1 MVQRV
6 RGGRTMDFRYKARSP
21 EGKIVEGIISESN
34 QDAAVAVMR
43 QRGMMPIT
51 MKQRGAASQVSLLDQ
66 MRRMGTVSMRDK
78 VIFFRQLA
86 TMIKAGVTLG
96 NALNILSEQTKNHR
110 LAESI
115 RRVKMA
121 VDGGF
126 SLSGAM
132 RTRPE
137 FNTLMVSII
146 SAGEEG
152 GKLDESIDRV
162 AVFLERQDELRRKII
177 SAVTYPSVVIVFAL
191 FILYILVTVVMPRF
205 STVFK
210 GLNVPLPKLT
220 LRVFDFSNWMA
231 TYWYIPLLGFVL
243 FIAMIVLLNK
253 NKDTKPMMDRIKLK
267 LPLVGDIFFKSAMAR
282 SNRTLASLVDSG
294 VPILKSLEM
303 TSEVTDNAVIGAGY
317 TALRD
322 AARKGASLGD
332 TAKNIPIFPVM
343 IAHMMKVGEETGQL
357 ETMLDKVA
365 QWFEVELDEKIK
377 RLTAILEPLLI
388 IFVGGIVAMV
398 AMAIFTPIVTAIQ
411 TMM

>member
-1 MVQRV
+1 ME
-6 RGGRTMDFRYKARSP
+6 FKFKARSP
-21 EGKIVEGIISESN
+21 EGKIVEGVIQGDS
-34 QDAAVAVMR
+34 QDAAVASMR
-43 QRGMMPIT
+43 ERGMMPIT
-51 MKQRGAASQVSLLDQ
+51 LTRSGREKGGDSFREILH
-66 MRRMGTVSMRDK
+66 RMGSVPLRDK

-96 NALNILSEQTKNHR
+96 NALNILVDQTKNPR
-110 LAESI
+110 LADSI
-115 RRVKMA
+115 RRIKMA

-126 SLSGAM
+126 SLSGAL
-132 RTRPE
+132 RTRAE
-137 FNTLMVSII
+137 FNTLMVSIV

-152 GKLDESIDRV
+152 GKLDESLDRL
-162 AVFLERQDELRRKII
+162 ATFLERQDELRRKIV
-177 SAVTYPSVVIVFAL
+177 SAVTYPAVVILFAV

-205 STVFK
+205 SQVFR
-210 GLNVPLPKLT
+210 GLNVPLPTLT
-220 LRVFDFSNWMA
+220 IQVFNFSEWMA
-231 TYWYIPLLGFVL
+231 EFWYIPLLAIFL
-243 FIAMIVLLNK
+243 FGVVVSMLAK
-253 NKDTKPMMDRIKLK
+253 NKDTKPAMDAMKLK

-303 TSEVTDNAVIGAGY
+303 TSEVTDNAVIGKAY
-317 TALRD
+317 TSLRD

-332 TAKNIPIFPVM
+332 TAKNISVFPVM

-365 QWFEVELDEKIK
+365 GWFEMELDEKIK
-377 RLTAILEPLLI
+377 RLTSILEPILI

-398 AMAIFTPIVTAIQ
+398 ALAIFTPIVTAIQ

>member
-1 MVQRV
+1 ME
-6 RGGRTMDFRYKARSP
+6 FKFKARSP
-21 EGKIVEGIISESN
+21 EGKIVEGVIQGDS
-34 QDAAVAVMR
+34 QDAAVASMR
-43 QRGMMPIT
+43 ERGMMPIT
-51 MKQRGAASQVSLLDQ
+51 LTRSGREKGGDSFREMLH
-66 MRRMGTVSMRDK
+66 RMGSVPLRDK

-96 NALNILSEQTKNHR
+96 NALNILVDQTKNPR
-110 LAESI
+110 LADSI
-115 RRVKMA
+115 RRIKMA

-126 SLSGAM
+126 SLSGAL
-132 RTRPE
+132 RTRAE
-137 FNTLMVSII
+137 FNTLMVSIV

-152 GKLDESIDRV
+152 GKLDESLDRL
-162 AVFLERQDELRRKII
+162 ATFLERQDELRRKIV
-177 SAVTYPSVVIVFAL
+177 SAVTYPAVVILFAV

-205 STVFK
+205 SQVFR
-210 GLNVPLPKLT
+210 GLNVPLPTLT
-220 LRVFDFSNWMA
+220 IQVFNFSEWMA
-231 TYWYIPLLGFVL
+231 EFWYIPLLAIFL
-243 FIAMIVLLNK
+243 FGVVVSMLAK
-253 NKDTKPMMDRIKLK
+253 NKDTKPAMDAMKLK

-303 TSEVTDNAVIGAGY
+303 TAEVTDNAVIGRAY

-332 TAKNIPIFPVM
+332 TAKNIPVFPVM

-365 QWFEVELDEKIK
+365 GWFEMELDEKIK
-377 RLTAILEPLLI
+377 RLTSILEPVLI
-388 IFVGGIVAMV
+388 IFVGGIVALV
-398 AMAIFTPIVTAIQ
+398 ALAIFTPIVTAIQ

>member
-1 MVQRV
+1 ME
-6 RGGRTMDFRYKARSP
+6 FKFKARSP
-21 EGKIVEGIISESN
+21 EGKIVEGVIQGDS
-34 QDAAVAVMR
+34 QDAAVASMR
-43 QRGMMPIT
+43 ERGMMPIT
-51 MKQRGAASQVSLLDQ
+51 LTRSGREKGGDSFREMLH
-66 MRRMGTVSMRDK
+66 RMGSVPLRDK

-96 NALNILSEQTKNHR
+96 NALNILVDQTKNPR
-110 LAESI
+110 LADSI
-115 RRVKMA
+115 RRIKMA

-126 SLSGAM
+126 SLSGAL
-132 RTRPE
+132 RTRAE
-137 FNTLMVSII
+137 FNTLMVSIV

-152 GKLDESIDRV
+152 GKLDESLDRL
-162 AVFLERQDELRRKII
+162 ATFLERQDELRRKIV
-177 SAVTYPSVVIVFAL
+177 SAVTYPAVVILFAV

-205 STVFK
+205 SQVFR
-210 GLNVPLPKLT
+210 GLNVPLPTLT
-220 LRVFDFSNWMA
+220 IQVFNFSEWMA
-231 TYWYIPLLGFVL
+231 EFWYIPLLAIFL
-243 FIAMIVLLNK
+243 FGVVVSMLAK
-253 NKDTKPMMDRIKLK
+253 NKDTKPAMDAMKLK

-303 TSEVTDNAVIGAGY
+303 TSEVTDNAVIGRAY

-332 TAKNIPIFPVM
+332 TAKNIPVFPVM

-365 QWFEVELDEKIK
+365 GWFEMELDEKIK
-377 RLTAILEPLLI
+377 RLTSILEPILI
-388 IFVGGIVAMV
+388 IFVGGIVALV
-398 AMAIFTPIVTAIQ
+398 ALAIFTPIVTAIQ

>member
-1 MVQRV
+1 ME
-6 RGGRTMDFRYKARSP
+6 FKFKARSP
-21 EGKIVEGIISESN
+21 EGKIVEGVIQGDS
-34 QDAAVAVMR
+34 QDAAVASMR
-43 QRGMMPIT
+43 ERGMMPIT
-51 MKQRGAASQVSLLDQ
+51 LTRSGREKGGDSFREILH
-66 MRRMGTVSMRDK
+66 RMGSVPLRDK

-96 NALNILSEQTKNHR
+96 NALNILVDQTKNPR
-110 LAESI
+110 LADSI
-115 RRVKMA
+115 RRIKMA

-126 SLSGAM
+126 SLSGAL
-132 RTRPE
+132 RTRAE
-137 FNTLMVSII
+137 FNTLMVSIV

-152 GKLDESIDRV
+152 GKLDESLDRL
-162 AVFLERQDELRRKII
+162 ATFLERQDELRRKIV
-177 SAVTYPSVVIVFAL
+177 SAVTYPAVVILFAV

-205 STVFK
+205 SQVFR
-210 GLNVPLPKLT
+210 GLNVPLPTLT
-220 LRVFDFSNWMA
+220 IQVFNFSEWMA
-231 TYWYIPLLGFVL
+231 EFWYIPLLAILL
-243 FIAMIVLLNK
+243 FGVVVSMLAK
-253 NKDTKPMMDRIKLK
+253 NKDTKPAMDAMKLK

-303 TSEVTDNAVIGAGY
+303 TAEDTDNAVIGKAY

-332 TAKNIPIFPVM
+332 TAKNIPVFPVM

-365 QWFEVELDEKIK
+365 GWFEMELDEKIK
-377 RLTAILEPLLI
+377 RLTSILEPVLI
-388 IFVGGIVAMV
+388 IFVGGIVALV
-398 AMAIFTPIVTAIQ
+398 ALAIFTPIVTAIQ

>member
-1 MVQRV
+1 ME
-6 RGGRTMDFRYKARSP
+6 FKFKARSP
-21 EGKIVEGIISESN
+21 EGKIVEGVIQGDT

-43 QRGMMPIT
+43 ERGMMPIT
-51 MKQRGAASQVSLLDQ
+51 LVRSGREQSGESFREMLH
-66 MRRMGTVSMRDK
+66 RMGSVPLRDK
-78 VIFFRQLA
+78 VVFFRQLA
-86 TMIKAGVTLG
+86 TMVKAGVTLG
-96 NALNILSEQTKNHR
+96 NALNILVDQTKNPR
-110 LAESI
+110 LADSI

-132 RTRPE
+132 RTRGE
-137 FNTLMVSII
+137 FNTLMVSIV

-152 GKLDESIDRV
+152 GKLDESLDRL
-162 AVFLERQDELRRKII
+162 ATFLERQDELRRKIV
-177 SAVTYPSVVIVFAL
+177 SAVTYPAVVILFAI

-205 STVFK
+205 SQVFK
-210 GLNVPLPKLT
+210 GLNVPLPTLT
-220 LRVFDFSNWMA
+220 LRVFSFSEWMA
-231 TYWYIPLLGFVL
+231 EFWYIPLLAFVA
-243 FIAMIVLLNK
+243 FIFAVSMLCK
-253 NKDTKPMMDRIKLK
+253 NKGTKPAMDALKLK

-303 TSEVTDNAVIGAGY
+303 TSEVTDNAVIGRAY

-332 TAKNIPIFPVM
+332 TAKNIPVFPVM

-365 QWFEVELDEKIK
+365 GWFEMELDEKIK
-377 RLTAILEPLLI
+377 RLTSILEPILI

-398 AMAIFTPIVTAIQ
+398 ALAIFTPIVTAIQ

>member
-1 MVQRV
+1 ME
-6 RGGRTMDFRYKARSP
+6 FKFKARSP
-21 EGKIVEGIISESN
+21 EGKIVEGVIQGDS
-34 QDAAVAVMR
+34 QDAAVASMR
-43 QRGMMPIT
+43 ERGMMPIT
-51 MKQRGAASQVSLLDQ
+51 LTRSGREKGGDSFREMLH
-66 MRRMGTVSMRDK
+66 RMGSVPLRDK

-96 NALNILSEQTKNHR
+96 NALNILVDQTKNPR
-110 LAESI
+110 LADSI
-115 RRVKMA
+115 RRIKMA

-126 SLSGAM
+126 SLSGAL
-132 RTRPE
+132 RTRAE
-137 FNTLMVSII
+137 FNTLMVSIV

-152 GKLDESIDRV
+152 GKLDESLDRL
-162 AVFLERQDELRRKII
+162 ATFLERQDELRRKIV
-177 SAVTYPSVVIVFAL
+177 SAVTYPAVVILFAV

-205 STVFK
+205 SQVFR
-210 GLNVPLPKLT
+210 GLNVPLPTLT
-220 LRVFDFSNWMA
+220 IQVFNFSEWMA
-231 TYWYIPLLGFVL
+231 EFWYIPLLAIFL
-243 FIAMIVLLNK
+243 FGVVVSMLAK
-253 NKDTKPMMDRIKLK
+253 NKDTKPAMDAMKLK

-303 TSEVTDNAVIGAGY
+303 TSEVTDNAVIGKAY
-317 TALRD
+317 TSLRD

-332 TAKNIPIFPVM
+332 TAKNISVFPVM

-365 QWFEVELDEKIK
+365 GWFEMELDEKIK
-377 RLTAILEPLLI
+377 RLTSILEPILI

-398 AMAIFTPIVTAIQ
+398 ALAIFTPIVTAIQ

>member
-1 MVQRV
+1 ME
-6 RGGRTMDFRYKARSP
+6 FKFKARSP
-21 EGKIVEGIISESN
+21 EGKIVEGVIQGDT
-34 QDAAVAVMR
+34 QDAAVATMR
-43 QRGMMPIT
+43 ERGMMPIT
-51 MKQRGAASQVSLLDQ
+51 LTRSGREKGGESFREILH
-66 MRRMGTVSMRDK
+66 RMGSVPLRDK

-96 NALNILSEQTKNHR
+96 NALNILVDQTKNPR
-110 LAESI
+110 LADSI

-126 SLSGAM
+126 SLSGAL
-132 RTRPE
+132 RTRAE
-137 FNTLMVSII
+137 FSTLMVSIV

-152 GKLDESIDRV
+152 GKLDESLDRL
-162 AVFLERQDELRRKII
+162 ATFLERQDELRRKIV
-177 SAVTYPSVVIVFAL
+177 SAVTYPAVVILFAF

-205 STVFK
+205 SQVFR
-210 GLNVPLPKLT
+210 GLNVPLPTLT
-220 LRVFDFSNWMA
+220 VQVFNFSEWMA
-231 TYWYIPLLGFVL
+231 EFWYIPLL
-243 FIAMIVLLNK
+243 AVLLFGVAVSMLAK
-253 NKDTKPMMDRIKLK
+253 NKDTKPAMDAMKLR
-267 LPLVGDIFFKSAMAR
+267 LPMVGDIFFKSAMAR

-303 TSEVTDNAVIGAGY
+303 TAEVTDNAVIGKAY
-317 TALRD
+317 TSLRD

-332 TAKNIPIFPVM
+332 TAKNIPVFPVM

-365 QWFEVELDEKIK
+365 GWFEMELDEKIK
-377 RLTAILEPLLI
+377 RLTSILEPVLI

-398 AMAIFTPIVTAIQ
+398 ALAIFTPIVTAIQ